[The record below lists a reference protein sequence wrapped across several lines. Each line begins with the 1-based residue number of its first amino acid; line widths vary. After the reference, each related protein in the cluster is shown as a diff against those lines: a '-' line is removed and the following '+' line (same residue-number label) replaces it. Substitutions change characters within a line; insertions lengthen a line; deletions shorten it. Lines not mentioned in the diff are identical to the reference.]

1 MTNSM
6 IKRFDTLL
14 NKLEPWQDKFGIEID
29 QLKRIQK
36 IYADKVTRFDKEE
49 QTLNIAIMGQ
59 VKAGKSSFLNALLFD
74 GKPILPEAA
83 TPKTA
88 NLTRVSYGDTHR
100 LEVEF
105 YNQSDWQRITT
116 LANSDSN
123 HQEARVAKE
132 QLAMIEKIGI
142 DPIATI
148 AKGNYVQQTD
158 SLDDIMQVLNDYA
171 GNDGRY
177 TGLVKMIRLY
187 LPLKELIG
195 YNIIDTPGMND
206 PVVSRT
212 QRTKEEMANSDVV
225 FFLSRASNFL
235 DTTDTDLLS
244 KQLPEAGIKRL
255 VLIAGQYDSAI
266 EQDGYDRDSLA
277 ATETNLHKRII
288 GRAQI
293 DLSKL
298 ADLKHKAGQSQVAE
312 LLKNITTPVFSSTYA
327 YGYAHWD
334 KSRWNASMN
343 HTYQQ
348 LSELAKDEWDYQ
360 FSHADWERIAGFSP
374 LINAY
379 EAAKADKNLI
389 IEEQKQALLPDAQQ
403 NLSNWLNDI
412 KEHTH
417 QRILTLKSNDIADL
431 DRKQALYQQK
441 INNVVNNLEQVI
453 SQAINKAKDEQKQV
467 SRDLRQGITES
478 SQLKT
483 RSGTTTEEESYE
495 VSISK
500 WYNPFSWGDTE
511 IRYRTRTINYEYVSV
526 ADVIDQITGFAY
538 ECMSK
543 IEYRFDTMISPDAI
557 KANLRKSLLASLDTD
572 SADFDPA
579 QFRNLLNQA
588 ISRIHIP
595 TLDLDIG
602 DAGSSISQNFGGEIT
617 SKSDVLALRAQL
629 QTALKQVFSAL
640 NEEFGIAVNDMI
652 TSLTQVKEG
661 LADSLTQSI
670 KNELAQ
676 LREDMHNQQSVLQ
689 SYCDLI
695 TLLDYEMTGSPTVAC

>member
-1 MTNSM
+1 MNTPMT
-6 IKRFDTLL
+6 KRFDTLL
-14 NKLEPWQDKFGIEID
+14 NNFTPWQDKFAIEID
-29 QLKRIQK
+29 QLKHIQK
-36 IYADKVTRFDKEE
+36 IYEDKVARFDKDE

-88 NLTRVSYGDTHR
+88 NLTRISYGDTHR

-105 YNQSDWQRITT
+105 YNQADWQRITT
-116 LANSDSN
+116 LADSDAN
-123 HQEARVAKE
+123 NQEARVAKE
-132 QLAMIEKIGI
+132 QVAMIEQTGI

-148 AKGNYVQQTD
+148 TKGNYVQQAD

-187 LPLKELIG
+187 LPLKELAG

-212 QRTKEEMANSDVV
+212 QRTKEEMASSDVV

-235 DTTDTDLLS
+235 DSTDTDLLS

-277 ATETNLHKRII
+277 ATEANLHKRII

-298 ADLKHKAGQSQVAE
+298 ADLKQKAGQSQVAE
-312 LLKNITTPVFSSTYA
+312 LLKTITTPVFSSTYA

-334 KSRWNASMN
+334 KSRWNASMT

-348 LSELAKDEWDYQ
+348 LSELAEDEWDYQ
-360 FSHADWERIAGFSP
+360 FSHADWERIGGFST

-379 EAAKADKNLI
+379 EAAKADKTLI
-389 IEEQKQALLPDAQQ
+389 IEEQKQALLPDALQ
-403 NLSNWLNDI
+403 NLNNWLDDV
-412 KEHTH
+412 KEQIH
-417 QRILTLKSNDIADL
+417 QRILTLKSSDIADL
-431 DRKQALYQQK
+431 DRKQTLYQHK

-453 SQAINKAKDEQKQV
+453 SQVISKAKDEQKQV
-467 SRDLRQGITES
+467 SRDLRQGIQEN

-483 RSGTTTEEESYE
+483 RSGTTTEKESYE
-495 VSISK
+495 VSTSK
-500 WYNPFSWGDTE
+500 WYKPWTWGETE
-511 IRYRTRTINYEYVSV
+511 THYRTRTINYEYVSV
-526 ADVIDQITGFAY
+526 TDVIDQITGFAY
-538 ECMSK
+538 ECMSD
-543 IEYRFDTMISPDAI
+543 IEYHFDKMISPDVI
-557 KANLRKSLLASLDTD
+557 KANLRQSLLASLDTD

-602 DAGSSISQNFGGEIT
+602 DAGSSISRNFGSEIT
-617 SKSDVLALRAQL
+617 SSSDRAALKLQL
-629 QTALKQVFSAL
+629 QTALRQVFSDL

-661 LADSLTQSI
+661 LAESLTQSM

-676 LREDMHNQQSVLQ
+676 LREDMHNQQSVIQ